1 MKIRPVGPEL
11 FHARGR
17 ANGRKDTHDEANSRF
32 SQLVTWRATTIFTR
46 YSMSYFIRHFIILSA
61 NQALIPSIGVLPSGD
76 AMLHYIVYIQLFLQ
90 P

>member
-1 MKIRPVGPEL
+1 
-11 FHARGR
+11 
-17 ANGRKDTHDEANSRF
+17 
-32 SQLVTWRATTIFTR
+32 
-46 YSMSYFIRHFIILSA
+46 MSYFIRHFIILSA